1 MALHDSINIDTV
13 GEPINREIG
22 VQSDTILAR
31 AFWSSERPQ
40 YRGLTFANSIRTICF
55 TRCLFLFMGTPG
67 TAAGSVANN
76 LGLK

>member
-22 VQSDTILAR
+22 VHSDTILAR

-40 YRGLTFANSIRTICF
+40 YRGVDIRQQYPDDMLYSMLVSLHGYSRYC
-55 TRCLFLFMGTPG
+55 
-67 TAAGSVANN
+67 A
-76 LGLK
+76 KK